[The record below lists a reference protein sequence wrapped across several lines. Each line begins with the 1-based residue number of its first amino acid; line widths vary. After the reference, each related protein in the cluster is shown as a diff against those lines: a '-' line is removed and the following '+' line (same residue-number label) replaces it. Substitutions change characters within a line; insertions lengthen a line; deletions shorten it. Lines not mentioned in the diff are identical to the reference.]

1 MLEEEIQLDGNVEEV
16 NNSSTA
22 VEMINDE
29 NEGSTEFVNC
39 DDVATENSSITA
51 SSTDPFDCSIN
62 INKLKKFRSKIREQ
76 NKQIKKLIEENNR
89 LKSFNLKLQ
98 EIINKTNKDGN
109 IPEKVSLS
117 IHLVK
122 YIN

>member
-22 VEMINDE
+22 VEIINDE